1 MRGLRYL
8 AAATAV
14 TGLLAGSA
22 VTASAATAQPKGG
35 QAAAAVHLRGG
46 ATAVTTAP
54 GIASAL
60 LKHGIVPLATWPG
73 SQSLR
78 FPKSGPA
85 VRFAFPVTGGRVTL
99 NPLGGK
105 IHHRGGILFFNVKNG
120 KKIEVSR
127 FTVNLTHA
135 DLTGIVNGNPK
146 ARVPLFR
153 LDLSHAKLTA
163 GKHIVT
169 ARGIGLKLTSGD
181 VQVPGDFS
189 NAAEWD
195 PGVLAGGAAGSGPDC
210 GDGAPTGSC
219 STGSLVSSH

>member
-1 MRGLRYL
+1 MRGFRYL

-14 TGLLAGSA
+14 TGLLAGSG
-22 VTASAATAQPKGG
+22 VTAASAATAQPTGT

-54 GIASAL
+54 GIAPAL
-60 LKHGIVPLATWPG
+60 LKNGIVPLATWPG

-99 NPLGGK
+99 NPLGGT
-105 IHHRGGILFFNVKNG
+105 IHHRGGISFFNVKNG

-127 FTVNLTHA
+127 FTIDLTHA

-153 LDLSHAKLTA
+153 LDLSHAKLAA

-169 ARGIGLKLTSGD
+169 ARGIGLKLTSAAAKAL
-181 VQVPGDFS
+181 
-189 NAAEWD
+189 NAAL
-195 PGVLAGGAAGSGPDC
+195 GTKLFSAGLKLGTAK
-210 GDGAPTGSC
+210 T
-219 STGSLVSSH
+219 LLRF